1 MARPTSNSSLWQLW
15 HQVFT
20 DLFRTIGVLGRE
32 LSSTRGRWVV
42 MALPLLWLVAFFLV
56 PFLLVFKISFASAM
70 TGVQPPYSGLF
81 GIAEDGALNVRL
93 VIASYQLLI
102 NDSLYVS
109 AYLNSLVFA
118 SVSTLGCLLIGYP
131 IAYGI
136 ARATPTTRA
145 ILLVLVILPFWT
157 SSLLRSYALI
167 GILRSN
173 GLLNQLLLGLGV
185 IDQPLEILHTN
196 LAVYIGIVYNYLPFM
211 ILPLTANLMRM
222 DFTLLE
228 AAADLGARPAIAFL
242 RITLPL
248 SLPGIVAGS
257 LLVFIPAVGEFVI
270 PDLLGG
276 PDALTIGRVIWTEF
290 FSNRDW
296 PMASAVAIAML
307 ALIVIPML
315 VFEWVQD
322 KRLASGAERT

>member
-1 MARPTSNSSLWQLW
+1 MAGPANQSSLWHLW
-15 HQVFT
+15 HQVFS
-20 DLFRTIGVLGRE
+20 DLFRWIGVLGRE
-32 LSSTRGRWVV
+32 LSSTRGRWLVIS
-42 MALPLLWLVAFFLV
+42 APLIWLLAFFLV
-56 PFLLVFKISFASAM
+56 PFLLVLKISFATAV
-70 TGVQPPYSGLF
+70 TGAQPPYSDMIGA
-81 GIAEDGALNVRL
+81 AEDGALTLRFAV
-93 VIASYQLLI
+93 ASYQLLLG
-102 NDSLYVS
+102 DSLYLD
-109 AYLNSLVFA
+109 AYLNSLLFA

-136 ARATPTTRA
+136 ARASPTARA

-167 GILRSN
+167 GILRGN
-173 GLLNQLLLGLGV
+173 GLLNQALIGLG
-185 IDQPLEILHTN
+185 ITDTPLTILNTD

-211 ILPLTANLMRM
+211 ILPLTANLMRL

-228 AAADLGARPAIAFL
+228 AAADLGARPVHAFL

-276 PDALTIGRVIWTEF
+276 PDSLTIGRVIWTEF
-290 FSNRDW
+290 FNNRDW

-307 ALIVIPML
+307 ALIVVPML
-315 VFEWVQD
+315 AFEYVQN
-322 KRLASGAERT
+322 RRAEADGERR